1 MLLLEEALLVLLAL
15 VVAVDDLQQKAGQ
28 GDQLAVRGGEHALE
42 QGVAGLV
49 EQDQDGQ
56 RVLHLRQKKIKS
68 IQVEGGTR
76 CGSHTQ

>member
-1 MLLLEEALLVLLAL
+1 MLLAL

-56 RVLHLRQKKIKS
+56 RVLHLRQKK
-68 IQVEGGTR
+68 
-76 CGSHTQ
+76 